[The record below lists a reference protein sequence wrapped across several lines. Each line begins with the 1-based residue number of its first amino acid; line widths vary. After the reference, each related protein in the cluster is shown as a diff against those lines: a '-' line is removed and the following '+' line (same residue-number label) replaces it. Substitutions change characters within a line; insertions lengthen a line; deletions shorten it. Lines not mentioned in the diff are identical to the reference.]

1 MKSCKKKFDLNEH
14 ICNLFSR
21 HPELE
26 KIRKNIIESLIIIS
40 ESQEKGG
47 SLLLCGNGGSAA
59 DCEHIAGELLK
70 SFYLKR
76 SLSETRKESLR
87 AVEGLDMESREK
99 LENHIEAGFK
109 VFCLTGHASLQ
120 TAVINDTGGEFIFA
134 QQIEAIGSENDV
146 LMALST
152 SGNAENVYL
161 AAAVAKAKGMK
172 VIGLTGRT
180 GGRIMSL
187 CDEIIRVPADVTADV
202 QELHLPVYHTIC
214 AALESEFFQ
223 T

>member
-1 MKSCKKKFDLNEH
+1 MDPETKQLHSNEH
-14 ICNLFSR
+14 ICKLFLR
-21 HPELE
+21 HPEL
-26 KIRKNIIESLIIIS
+26 KGIRENLISCLTIIS
-40 ESQEKGG
+40 ESQRKGNY
-47 SLLLCGNGGSAA
+47 LFLCGNGGSAA

-70 SFYLKR
+70 SFYLTR
-76 SLSETRKESLR
+76 SLSENRKESLR
-87 AVEGLDMESREK
+87 AVEGLDLESREK

-109 VFCLTGHASLQ
+109 VFCLTGHTSLQ